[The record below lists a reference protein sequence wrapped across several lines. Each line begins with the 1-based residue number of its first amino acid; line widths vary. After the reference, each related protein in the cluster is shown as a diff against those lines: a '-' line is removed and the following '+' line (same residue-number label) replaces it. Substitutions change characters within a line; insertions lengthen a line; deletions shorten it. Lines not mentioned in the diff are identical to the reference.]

1 MKSLLKYMRLIG
13 HSMDDTKP
21 KTWRAILTPHRSLSR
36 QGFIIL
42 MSVIAGFN
50 FTVGMVFY
58 VIGAWP
64 VLGFMGLD
72 VALIWWAFRANFAD
86 ARRAEHIEITADELV
101 LRCLRGDSPAREQRF
116 ARRWVRVELE
126 EDRERE
132 LVGPL
137 YLRFGGKRTEI
148 ASFLGAQERLSFA
161 NALRAALINPHF

>member
-1 MKSLLKYMRLIG
+1 
-13 HSMDDTKP
+13 MDDTKP
-21 KTWRAILTPHRSLSR
+21 KTWRATLTPHRSLSPK
-36 QGFIIL
+36 GFVIL
-42 MSVIAGFN
+42 MSVIVGLN
-50 FTVGMVFY
+50 LTVGMFFY

-64 VLGFMGLD
+64 VVGFMGLD

-86 ARRAEHIEITADELV
+86 ARRAEHIEITSDELV
-101 LRCLRGDSPAREQRF
+101 LRRLAENKPAQEQRF

-148 ASFLGAQERLSFA
+148 ASFLGAQERISFA
-161 NALRAALINPHF
+161 NALKAALINPHF

>member
-1 MKSLLKYMRLIG
+1 
-13 HSMDDTKP
+13 MDDTKP

-36 QGFIIL
+36 QGFVLL

-50 FTVGMVFY
+50 FTVGLFFY
-58 VIGAWP
+58 LIGAWP

-86 ARRAEHIEITADELV
+86 ARRAEHIEITPHELV
-101 LRCLRGDSPAREQRF
+101 LRRLAESQPSEEQRF
-116 ARRWVRVELE
+116 ARCWVRVELE

-137 YLRFGGKRTEI
+137 YLSFAGKRTEI
-148 ASFLGAQERLSFA
+148 ASFLGGRERLSFA
-161 NALRAALINPHF
+161 NALKAALINSGS

>member
-1 MKSLLKYMRLIG
+1 
-13 HSMDDTKP
+13 MDNTKP
-21 KTWRAILTPHRSLSR
+21 KTWRAILTPHRSLSPK
-36 QGFIIL
+36 GFVIL

-50 FTVGMVFY
+50 FIVGLFFY

-64 VLGFMGLD
+64 VVGFMGLD

-86 ARRAEHIEITADELV
+86 ARRAEHIEITTEELV
-101 LRCLRGDSPAREQRF
+101 LRRLAENKPSHEERF

-137 YLRFGGKRTEI
+137 YLRLGGKRTEI

-161 NALRAALINPHF
+161 NALKAALINPRV

>member
-1 MKSLLKYMRLIG
+1 MN
-13 HSMDDTKP
+13 DTKP
-21 KTWRAILTPHRSLSR
+21 KTWGATLTPHRSLSPK
-36 QGFIIL
+36 GFVIL
-42 MSVIAGFN
+42 MSVIVGLN
-50 FTVGMVFY
+50 LTVGMFFY

-64 VLGFMGLD
+64 VVGFMGLD

-101 LRCLRGDSPAREQRF
+101 LRRLSENKPSQVQRF
-116 ARRWVRVELE
+116 ARHWVRVELE

-137 YLRFGGKRTEI
+137 YLRLGGKRTEI

-161 NALRAALINPHF
+161 NALKAALINPQF

>member
-1 MKSLLKYMRLIG
+1 MTVIVGLNLTA
-13 HSMDDTKP
+13 SM
-21 KTWRAILTPHRSLSR
+21 
-36 QGFIIL
+36 F
-42 MSVIAGFN
+42 
-50 FTVGMVFY
+50 FY

-64 VLGFMGLD
+64 VVGFMGLD

-86 ARRAEHIEITADELV
+86 ARRAEHIEITSDELV
-101 LRCLRGDSPAREQRF
+101 LRRLAENKPSQEQRF

-161 NALRAALINPHF
+161 NALKAALINPHF

>member
-1 MKSLLKYMRLIG
+1 
-13 HSMDDTKP
+13 MDDTKP
-21 KTWRAILTPHRSLSR
+21 KTWRATLTPHRSLSPK
-36 QGFIIL
+36 GFVIL
-42 MSVIAGFN
+42 MSVIVGFN
-50 FTVGMVFY
+50 LTFGVFFY

-64 VLGFMGLD
+64 VVGFMGLD

-86 ARRAEHIEITADELV
+86 ARRAEHIEITSDELV
-101 LRCLRGDSPAREQRF
+101 LKRLAEDRPAQEQRF

-161 NALRAALINPHF
+161 NALKAALINPQFLSKNRVVPGLGRH

>member
-1 MKSLLKYMRLIG
+1 
-13 HSMDDTKP
+13 MDEINP
-21 KTWRAILTPHRSLSR
+21 KTWRATLTPHRSLSPN
-36 QGFIIL
+36 GFVIL

-50 FTVGMVFY
+50 FAGGLFFY
-58 VIGAWP
+58 IIGAWP
-64 VLGFMGLD
+64 VVGFMGLD

-86 ARRAEHIEITADELV
+86 ARRAEHIEITSHELV
-101 LRCLRGDSPAREQRF
+101 LRRLAESKPSQEQRF

-148 ASFLGAQERLSFA
+148 ASFLGVQERLSFA
-161 NALRAALINPHF
+161 NALKAALINPQF

>member
-1 MKSLLKYMRLIG
+1 
-13 HSMDDTKP
+13 MDDTKP

-36 QGFIIL
+36 EGFLIL
-42 MSVIAGFN
+42 MTVI
-50 FTVGMVFY
+50 VGLNLTGGMFFY

-64 VLGFMGLD
+64 VVGFMGLD

-86 ARRAEHIEITADELV
+86 ARRAEHIEITSDELV
-101 LRCLRGDSPAREQRF
+101 FRRLAEDRPVQEQRF
-116 ARRWVRVELE
+116 ARRWVRVELD

-132 LVGPL
+132 LIGPL

-161 NALRAALINPHF
+161 NALKAALINPLF

>member
-1 MKSLLKYMRLIG
+1 
-13 HSMDDTKP
+13 MDDSKP
-21 KTWRAILTPHRSLSR
+21 KTWRATLTPHRSLSPK
-36 QGFIIL
+36 GFIVL
-42 MSVIAGFN
+42 MSVIVGLN
-50 FTVGMVFY
+50 LTVGMFFF

-64 VLGFMGLD
+64 VVGFMGLE

-86 ARRAEHIEITADELV
+86 ARRAEHIEITLEELV
-101 LRCLRGDSPAREQRF
+101 LRRLAKDRPAQEQRF

-126 EDRERE
+126 EDMERE

-161 NALRAALINPHF
+161 NALKAALINPQF